1 MPSEKTLVA
10 IDGSEWSDRALRPRP
25 AARVDRRRRGRARAL
40 PGDDRPL

>member
-25 AARVDRRRRGRARAL
+25 AARVDRRPRGRARAL